1 LDLLGENLE
10 PHLAPVVEGDHG
22 RPISHT
28 GGHAM
33 PGQALTVQLTARQQ
47 MLLEGLIRARLTP
60 QGLADRCR
68 VVILSASGIQN
79 IEQAT
84 QLTMDRQ
91 RVRRW
96 RRRWSEAWADLT
108 AMEDKEATD
117 DELEAGIVEAL
128 SDKPRSG
135 MPSRFSAEQITAIIA
150 LACES
155 PADSDLP
162 ISHWTPPELAREAI
176 KRGIVD
182 SISPRQ
188 VDRFLSRSTS
198 APTRAAIG

>member
-1 LDLLGENLE
+1 
-10 PHLAPVVEGDHG
+10 
-22 RPISHT
+22 
-28 GGHAM
+28 M